1 MCEKILFHDK
11 LTLIILGLF
20 RLNTKQAQNW
30 ILVMKEIKKMS
41 DKDFVDTLIQEW
53 LETVPTLDLSGLP
66 IIARIVRMSHYISQ
80 FIDANLARYNLNV
93 GEFEVLAA
101 LARNPDRQ
109 LSPKELQKKI
119 LISSGG
125 LSNRINRLEEKKFIV
140 RIPDPADRRGVIVK
154 ITPEGRKLTLEAVET
169 HVAIEKS
176 LVQGLDAE
184 NKDQL
189 AMLLK
194 KLIQSQKSELNEKN
208 GAK

>member
-1 MCEKILFHDK
+1 
-11 LTLIILGLF
+11 
-20 RLNTKQAQNW
+20 
-30 ILVMKEIKKMS
+30 MKEIKKMS

-176 LVQGLDAE
+176 LVQGLDTE

-194 KLIQSQKSELNEKN
+194 KLIQSQKSELNEKMGLN
-208 GAK
+208 KKHPKVGVNLRVQLTLSCLHFDLIT

>member
-1 MCEKILFHDK
+1 
-11 LTLIILGLF
+11 
-20 RLNTKQAQNW
+20 
-30 ILVMKEIKKMS
+30 MKEIKKMS
-41 DKDFVDTLIQEW
+41 EKDFVDTLIQEW

-80 FIDANLARYNLNV
+80 FIDANLAHYNLNV

>member
-1 MCEKILFHDK
+1 
-11 LTLIILGLF
+11 
-20 RLNTKQAQNW
+20 
-30 ILVMKEIKKMS
+30 MKEIKKMS

-176 LVQGLDAE
+176 LVQGLDDE

-194 KLIQSQKSELNEKN
+194 KLIQSQKSELNEKMGLN
-208 GAK
+208 KKPQSWNKPQGAAHIELSSFCLNHFS